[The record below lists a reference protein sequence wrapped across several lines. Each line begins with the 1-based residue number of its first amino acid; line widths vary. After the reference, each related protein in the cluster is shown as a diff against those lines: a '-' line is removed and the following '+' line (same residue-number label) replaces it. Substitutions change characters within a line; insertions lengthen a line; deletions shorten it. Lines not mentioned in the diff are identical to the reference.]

1 LRIGIIGSG
10 NIGGNL
16 TRRLTDLG
24 HEVAVANSRGPD
36 SLKGLAD
43 ETGAT
48 PSTVEEAVRGAELV
62 IVAIPM
68 KAVPDLPA
76 GQLAGLPVVDA
87 GNYYPARD
95 GHIAEIESGTPS
107 SRWVAQHLPGAHVVK
122 AFNNMYASY
131 LLDRALPAG
140 AEGRIAL
147 PVAGDD
153 GEARQ
158 TVMDLVDDL
167 GFDPVEAGTLDD
179 SWRQE
184 PDTPVYGNAT
194 DIAGVEDAVAAA
206 RVEGAR

>member
-1 LRIGIIGSG
+1 MRIGIIGSG

-48 PSTVEEAVRGAELV
+48 ASTVDEAIRGAELV
-62 IVAIPM
+62 VVAIPL
-68 KAVPDLPA
+68 KVVPDLPVD
-76 GQLAGLPVVDA
+76 QLAGHVVIDA
-87 GNYYPARD
+87 NNYYPGRD
-95 GHIAEIESGTPS
+95 GHIAEIESGVPS
-107 SRWVAQHLPGAHVVK
+107 SRWVAQHLRGAKVVK
-122 AFNNMYASY
+122 AFNNMYAAY

-140 AEGRIAL
+140 TEGRIAL
-147 PVAGDD
+147 PIAGDD
-153 GEARQ
+153 GPAKE
-158 TVMDLVDDL
+158 TVLQLVDDL
-167 GFDPVEAGTLDD
+167 GFDPVDVGTLDD

-194 DIAGVEDAVAAA
+194 DIAGVEEAVAAA
-206 RVEGAR
+206 TR